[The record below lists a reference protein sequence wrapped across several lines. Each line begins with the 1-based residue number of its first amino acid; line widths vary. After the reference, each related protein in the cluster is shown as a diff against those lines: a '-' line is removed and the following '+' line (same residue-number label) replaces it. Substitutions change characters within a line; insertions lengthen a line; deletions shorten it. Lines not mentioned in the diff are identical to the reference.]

1 MRPIILLL
9 SLMLAGCAAQ
19 PARAPSTAVAPPDPP
34 QTAFLVVRHA
44 EKVTGDTDDPVLDA
58 PGQRRADALA
68 ELLAEMPVSAVY
80 ATPTRRARQTALP
93 IAQRHGLEVRDYD
106 PAQPP
111 SAFATV
117 LHTRHAG
124 ATVVVVGHSNTVP
137 GIVSALCACPV
148 APLTEQDYGDL
159 FEVRIA
165 ADGASTLDHRRF

>member
-1 MRPIILLL
+1 MRPMILLL
-9 SLMLAGCAAQ
+9 SLMLAGCAAH
-19 PARAPSTAVAPPDPP
+19 PARTPSAAVAPPDPP

-44 EKVTGDTDDPVLDA
+44 EKAVGDTDDPVLDA
-58 PGQRRADALA
+58 SGLRRADALA

-80 ATPTRRARQTALP
+80 ATPTRRARQTAQP
-93 IAQRHGLEVRDYD
+93 IARRHRIEVRDYD

-111 SAFATV
+111 SALATV

-137 GIVSALCACPV
+137 GIVSALCACPM
-148 APLTEQDYGDL
+148 APLSEEDYGDL

-165 ADGASTLDHRRF
+165 ADGASTLDHRQF

>member
-9 SLMLAGCAAQ
+9 SLMLAGCVAQ
-19 PARAPSTAVAPPDPP
+19 PARTPSAAAAPPDSPR
-34 QTAFLVVRHA
+34 TAFLVVRHA
-44 EKVTGDTDDPVLDA
+44 EKVADGDDPVLDA
-58 PGQRRADALA
+58 SGLRRAEALA
-68 ELLAEMPVSAVY
+68 ELLAEEPVSAVY
-80 ATPTRRARQTALP
+80 ATPTRRARQTAQP
-93 IAQRHGLEVRDYD
+93 IARRHGIEVRDYD

-111 SAFATV
+111 SALATV

-148 APLTEQDYGDL
+148 APLAEQDYGDL

>member
-1 MRPIILLL
+1 MRPTILLL
-9 SLMLAGCAAQ
+9 WLMLAGCTAH
-19 PARAPSTAVAPPDPP
+19 PARTPATAVAPPGPA
-34 QTAFLVVRHA
+34 QTAFVVVRHA
-44 EKVTGDTDDPVLDA
+44 EKVADGSKDPVLDA
-58 PGQRRADALA
+58 SGLRRADALA
-68 ELLAEMPVSAVY
+68 ELLADVPVSAVY
-80 ATPTRRARQTALP
+80 ATPTRRARQTAQPL
-93 IAQRHGLEVRDYD
+93 ARRHGIRVRDYD

-111 SAFATV
+111 SALATV

-148 APLTEQDYGDL
+148 APLTELDYGDL